1 MVFILPNKFFHVEK
15 GISTAELEFPIYYNF
30 FLRQKKTFIVCT
42 KEQKVQLITVLKES
56 LMGPDNIN
64 LKSEYLNGEE
74 SFGFPDMKAEM
85 AYFRGYKGL
94 DDVVEFKVFDNDNK
108 VYYGNVNILKLES
121 GDFLIQDGEK
131 KSKFRGKWDLI

>member
-1 MVFILPNKFFHVEK
+1 
-15 GISTAELEFPIYYNF
+15 
-30 FLRQKKTFIVCT
+30 
-42 KEQKVQLITVLKES
+42 QKVQLITVLKES

-94 DDVVEFKVFDNDNK
+94 EDVVEFKVFDNDNK
-108 VYYGNVNILKLES
+108 VCYGNVNILKLEN

-131 KSKFRGKWDLI
+131 KIEVPGEVGFNIKYDLGERPTEPFQAPIIGITCLGPSHGFDPEDNTSGFI